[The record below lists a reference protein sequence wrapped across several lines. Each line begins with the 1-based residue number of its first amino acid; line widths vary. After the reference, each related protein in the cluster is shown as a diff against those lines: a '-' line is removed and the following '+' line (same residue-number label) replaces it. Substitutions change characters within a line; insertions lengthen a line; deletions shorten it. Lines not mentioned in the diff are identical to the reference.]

1 MSLVEVFLADGA
13 ERVGR
18 VRAALAGETRG
29 EEELARDIHTFR
41 GAAETVGLARA
52 AALAR
57 ELDDAMKR
65 GERSRARRAAEELDE
80 ELAAVR
86 AGVRTVVCIDD
97 DPTSQ
102 LLVERVAARLSA
114 VRLVRAR
121 TGEAGLEAIR
131 REAPDLVLLDLTLP
145 DLSGDR
151 VLAELARDPATA
163 GLPVAV
169 VSANARPDRI
179 AELRAT

>member
-41 GAAETVGLARA
+41 GAAATVGLARA

-80 ELAAVR
+80 ELA
-86 AGVRTVVCIDD
+86 
-97 DPTSQ
+97 
-102 LLVERVAARLSA
+102 
-114 VRLVRAR
+114 
-121 TGEAGLEAIR
+121 
-131 REAPDLVLLDLTLP
+131 
-145 DLSGDR
+145 
-151 VLAELARDPATA
+151 
-163 GLPVAV
+163 
-169 VSANARPDRI
+169 
-179 AELRAT
+179 